1 MKIYNKNYDIRKILL
16 KRINYTSKI
25 ITYANPYSHLD
36 KKTNSIISN
45 NTNISRNI
53 NSTYIKDK
61 NNKLNCDD
69 DTFHYDDNEINNED
83 DEGYI
88 ILPDIDPPSCKTP
101 NCSRLLNSLG
111 KPFKDKDKTK
121 YKKDILY
128 YNYTLKTNG
137 DEEDVDTLIKL
148 IQEEINEI
156 QVLIEKQIEIKKEV
170 LYYDDNAK
178 DCYEKLIEDYNN
190 DDNKLIKKFQD
201 KIDQYRIIDDPKKK
215 TIDEIN
221 IELYKNKFEIII

>member
-1 MKIYNKNYDIRKILL
+1 MKIYKKKYDIQKVLL

-25 ITYANPYSHLD
+25 ITYANPYSRLD

-61 NNKLNCDD
+61 SKKLNCND

-83 DEGYI
+83 DDGYI
-88 ILPDIDPPSCKTP
+88 ILPDIDPPNCKSP
-101 NCSRLLNSLG
+101 NCSYLLNSLG
-111 KPFKDKDKTK
+111 EPFKDKDKTK
-121 YKKDILY
+121 YKRNILY

-148 IQEEINEI
+148 VLEEINDI
-156 QVLIEKQIEIKKEV
+156 QNLIEKQIEIKEEV

-178 DCYEKLIEDYNN
+178 ICFEKLIEDDNN
-190 DDNKLIKKFQD
+190 DDKKLIQKFQD
-201 KIDQYRIIDDPKKK
+201 KIDEYNK
-215 TIDEIN
+215 IDEKDLSTAEIN
-221 IELYKNKFEIII
+221 DALYKNKFDITI